1 MNPTET
7 AMPATNI
14 VSAPEIYIADR
25 ALEMAAR
32 VAVELGQPLLLTGEP
47 GTGKTSFAAFLA
59 SRLAPAWLGLDRPL
73 PLFKFDTKSTSV
85 ASDLFYRFDNLR
97 RLHAIHDPSMS
108 PDNRDYISFEA
119 LGLAILLTRPRA
131 EVRDL
136 GVATL
141 SGAGPG
147 RSVVLVD
154 EIDKAPRDFP
164 NDILNEVEQMYFR
177 IPELRDDAGAIR
189 VVRAEPELK
198 PLMVLTSN
206 SEKNLPAAF
215 LRRCIFHHIEFPER
229 KYKLRMTDIIAS
241 NLTRHPRGRLNDEAV
256 DFFYT
261 LREDRS
267 MQKPPATAELVQW
280 MRLLHGRLLAREESG
295 AADLPLTALSL
306 EELSG
311 TLGTL
316 AKNVDDLRRA
326 QQHAASLYPTP

>member
-1 MNPTET
+1 
-7 AMPATNI
+7 MPSIAI
-14 VSAPEIYIADR
+14 PAASDHYIADR

-47 GTGKTSFAAFLA
+47 GTGKTSFAAHLA
-59 SRLAPAWLGLDRPL
+59 STLAPGWLGLDEPL

-97 RLHAIHDPSMS
+97 RLHAVHDSSMS
-108 PDNRDYISFEA
+108 ADNREYISFEA
-119 LGLAILLTRPRA
+119 LGLAILSTRPPA
-131 EVRDL
+131 ELLDIGL
-136 GVATL
+136 GKLAD
-141 SGAGPG
+141 GAPM

-164 NDILNEVEQMYFR
+164 NDILNEVDQMYFR
-177 IPELRDDAGAIR
+177 IPELRDGSGAIR
-189 VVRAEPELK
+189 VVRAQPLLK

-229 KYKLRMTDIIAS
+229 QYKQRMADIISS
-241 NLTRHPRGRLNDEAV
+241 NLARYPHGRLTDEAV

-261 LREDRS
+261 LREDRQ
-267 MQKPPATAELVQW
+267 MQKAPATAELVQW
-280 MRLLHGRLLAREESG
+280 MRLLHGRLQGDQAGEPRELA
-295 AADLPLTALSL
+295 LTALPL

-311 TLGTL
+311 TLGAL
-316 AKNVDDLRRA
+316 AKNADDLRRA
-326 QQHAASLYPTP
+326 QQHAARLYANR